1 MIKIVASIDD
11 CGNKKT
17 KQFSTAKN
25 RDITMNDVSKLG
37 FTIDDI
43 YECYQKKNKVNFERL
58 KNGY

>member
-1 MIKIVASIDD
+1 MKRRFVFCLGAMLL
-11 CGNKKT
+11 
-17 KQFSTAKN
+17 
-25 RDITMNDVSKLG
+25 ITEKLG